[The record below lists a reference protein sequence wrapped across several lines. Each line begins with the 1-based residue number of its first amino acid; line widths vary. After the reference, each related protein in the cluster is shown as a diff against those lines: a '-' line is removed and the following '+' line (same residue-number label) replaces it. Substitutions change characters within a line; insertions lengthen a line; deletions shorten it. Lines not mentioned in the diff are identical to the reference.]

1 MNDKDRQKIYA
12 ERIVKQHQ
20 LSTKYRNQV
29 SKYLS
34 GKMKA
39 NEVIKIDTTPFALRV
54 IGAKAIPLM
63 ITQGVFSNCFD
74 SNVSNN
80 NRKKHTE
87 PHNLPQE
94 FMMNLPDAIRVP
106 LMICKGRKPDT
117 IIVLTDEKGQDDNL
131 IYLSIQLNT
140 KGSHGYINKITTCV
154 EKKNYEDWIDRLA
167 EEDKI
172 LAINKEKADQMHLDN
187 RVQYSTSAAIICF
200 DNSIAYTM
208 ENVKYPDENSQ
219 TEEIR
224 MEQDKK
230 FEIVIDTETTGFSVE
245 NGDELLQVS
254 MIDTQ
259 GNVLYNEYVRPTK
272 NSSWEDAQAVNGITP
287 EMVAGCQTIEE
298 QMPKINAI
306 LSRASKIIGYNTP
319 FDVGFLRAAGAELPK
334 DCEKYDVMA
343 EFSTKH
349 GVWDDVRGRYKWI
362 KLVECAEHY
371 GYDWSSHPEA
381 AHNSLGDCYATL
393 HCYKGLQAD
402 IDRTIEYKYVVEQTV
417 RTVVTVKDDAPS
429 FAEQQVWDMIEADAV
444 YFEPQRPSNTVK
456 FKSQTL
462 APTDKPRLFVD
473 MDGTLARFHDEV
485 RYLERMW
492 EEDFFTDLKPFQELV
507 DGIRMFK
514 QQNPDAEVF
523 ILSAA
528 IEGEPPYCKQ
538 QKHKW
543 LDRYLPEID
552 REHRIFT
559 EIGTPKA
566 QYITGG
572 ISGTDILIDDYNKG
586 LEEWQRSGGRAVK
599 CINNI
604 NHKGLHG
611 KLWEGETIRNS
622 DSPAAISA
630 KLEELCGYK
639 PSGDGDRMQSLA
651 RTRSEPPKG
660 RGRH

>member
-1 MNDKDRQKIYA
+1 MEQ
-12 ERIVKQHQ
+12 
-20 LSTKYRNQV
+20 
-29 SKYLS
+29 
-34 GKMKA
+34 
-39 NEVIKIDTTPFALRV
+39 
-54 IGAKAIPLM
+54 
-63 ITQGVFSNCFD
+63 
-74 SNVSNN
+74 
-80 NRKKHTE
+80 
-87 PHNLPQE
+87 
-94 FMMNLPDAIRVP
+94 
-106 LMICKGRKPDT
+106 
-117 IIVLTDEKGQDDNL
+117 
-131 IYLSIQLNT
+131 
-140 KGSHGYINKITTCV
+140 NKI
-154 EKKNYEDWIDRLA
+154 EI
-167 EEDKI
+167 I
-172 LAINKEKADQMHLDN
+172 L
-187 RVQYSTSAAIICF
+187 
-200 DNSIAYTM
+200 
-208 ENVKYPDENSQ
+208 
-219 TEEIR
+219 
-224 MEQDKK
+224 
-230 FEIVIDTETTGFSVE
+230 DTETTGFSVE

-259 GNVLYNEYVRPTK
+259 GNVLYNEYVRPTR

-287 EMVAGCQTIEE
+287 EMVAGCLTIEE
-298 QMPKINAI
+298 QMPRINEI

-319 FDVGFLRAAGAELPK
+319 FDVGFLRAAGAELSD
-334 DCEKYDVMA
+334 DCAKYDVMDEYA
-343 EFSTKH
+343 HYNNLTRW
-349 GVWDDVRGRYKWI
+349 V
-362 KLVECAEHY
+362 KLAVCAEHY

-402 IDRTIEYKYVVEQTV
+402 IDGTIEYKYVVEQTV

-444 YFEPQRPSNTVK
+444 YFEPQSPSNTVK

-462 APTDKPRLFVD
+462 ASTDKPRLFID

-492 EEDFFTDLKPFQELV
+492 EEDFFTELKPFQELV
-507 DGIRMFK
+507 DGVRMFK
-514 QQNPDAEVF
+514 QQHPDAEVF

-586 LEEWQRSGGRAVK
+586 LEEWQRSGGKSVK

-611 KLWEGETIRNS
+611 ALWTGDTLRNS

-639 PSGDGDRMQSLA
+639 PSGGGDRMQSLA
-651 RTRSEPPKG
+651 RTHSEPPKG
-660 RGRH
+660 RGH